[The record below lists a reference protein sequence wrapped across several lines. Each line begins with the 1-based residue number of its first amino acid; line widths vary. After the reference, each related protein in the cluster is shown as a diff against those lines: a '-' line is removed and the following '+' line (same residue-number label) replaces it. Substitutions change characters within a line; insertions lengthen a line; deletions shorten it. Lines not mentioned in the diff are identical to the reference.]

1 MDATDDILLLRRR
14 TDRTIPGD
22 GSTQPINDLTFTN
35 DQAVHGGCI
44 NLPTNSNGSQL
55 LQDKE
60 NCNPNV
66 SSRDFIM
73 NGGIRPGALA
83 TILQKRMA
91 SRHSLDNTGIGDR
104 NKHMVKNP
112 NKLTPLERRFLHTD
126 FAATPSLPVFPIKG
140 SPKSDEFRTPLGS
153 IQDNGLLQG
162 YSAARNLN
170 MDTRSLDNE
179 QRIASERGKT
189 VSSITPGQST

>member
-1 MDATDDILLLRRR
+1 M
-14 TDRTIPGD
+14 
-22 GSTQPINDLTFTN
+22 S
-35 DQAVHGGCI
+35 
-44 NLPTNSNGSQL
+44 
-55 LQDKE
+55 
-60 NCNPNV
+60 
-66 SSRDFIM
+66 
-73 NGGIRPGALA
+73 GIRPGALA

-140 SPKSDEFRTPLGS
+140 
-153 IQDNGLLQG
+153 

-179 QRIASERGKT
+179 QRIGTMGPASCNEPGSGNAACGLGSATASSLRSDQEDIT
-189 VSSITPGQST
+189 VIIPECEDMGIQRPGNS